1 MLKSFFHTGF
11 IVKDI
16 EKSIDFYSSVFGL
29 SLAGRAERTGDFA
42 ATLLGYTGVHVQN
55 AFLDL
60 GDGHQL
66 ELIQYMTPT
75 GSKANFEKNDVG
87 ASHIAFLVNDIDSF
101 YANAK
106 DKGLKPVNPPA
117 SLHDENGTLL
127 RKALYAQDPDGN
139 WIELVE
145 LF

>member
-1 MLKSFFHTGF
+1 
-11 IVKDI
+11 
-16 EKSIDFYSSVFGL
+16 
-29 SLAGRAERTGDFA
+29 
-42 ATLLGYTGVHVQN
+42 
-55 AFLDL
+55 
-60 GDGHQL
+60 
-66 ELIQYMTPT
+66 MTPT

-101 YANAK
+101 YSNAK
-106 DKGLKPVNPPA
+106 DKGLKPVNPPS

-127 RKALYAQDPDGN
+127 RIALYAQDPDGN

>member
-16 EKSIDFYSSVFGL
+16 DKSIDFYTSVFGM
-29 SLAGRAERTGDFA
+29 SLAGRGERSGPFAE
-42 ATLLGYTGVHVQN
+42 TLLGYSEAHLQN
-55 AFLDL
+55 AFLEL
-60 GDGHQL
+60 GEGHQL
-66 ELIQYMTPT
+66 ELIQYLTPT
-75 GSKANFEKNDVG
+75 GSRAQFEKNDLG
-87 ASHIAFLVNDIDSF
+87 ASHLAFLVEDIETF
-101 YANAK
+101 YTQAKAN
-106 DKGLKPVNPPA
+106 GLKPVNPPV
-117 SLHDENGTLL
+117 SLHDENGKLL

>member
-1 MLKSFFHTGF
+1 MIKSFFHTGF

-16 EKSIDFYSSVFGL
+16 EQSIGFYTSVFGL
-29 SLAGRAERTGDFA
+29 TLAGRGERTGIFA
-42 ATLLGYTGVHVQN
+42 ETLVGYAGVHLQN

-66 ELIQYMTPT
+66 ELIQYLTPT
-75 GSKANFEKNDVG
+75 GSKADFEKNDVG
-87 ASHIAFLVNDIDSF
+87 ACHLAFLVDDIETF

-106 DKGLKPVNPPA
+106 NNGLVAVNPPA
-117 SLHDENGTLL
+117 PLHDDNGKLL

>member
-1 MLKSFFHTGF
+1 MTQDGFVHAVNGVSFNLKKGELLGVVGESGSG
-11 IVKDI
+11 
-16 EKSIDFYSSVFGL
+16 KSVTML
-29 SLAGRAERTGDFA
+29 SLLKLLPMPPADIVAG
-42 ATLLGYTGVHVQN
+42 
-55 AFLDL
+55 
-60 GDGHQL
+60 
-66 ELIQYMTPT
+66 
-75 GSKANFEKNDVG
+75 KAKFEKNDVG

-127 RKALYAQDPDGN
+127 RQALYAQDPDGN

>member
-11 IVKDI
+11 IVKNLETSI
-16 EKSIDFYSSVFGL
+16 EFYTSVFGL
-29 SLAGRAERTGDFA
+29 KLAGRAERTGLFA
-42 ATLLGYTGVHVQN
+42 ETLVGYKDVHLQN

-66 ELIQYMTPT
+66 ELIQYLTPL
-75 GSKANFEKNDVG
+75 GSKAKFEKNDVG
-87 ASHIAFLVNDIDSF
+87 AAHLAFLVEDIDTF
-101 YANAK
+101 YAKAIQN
-106 DKGLKPVNPPA
+106 GLTAVNPPA
-117 SLHDENGTLL
+117 PLYDADEKLL